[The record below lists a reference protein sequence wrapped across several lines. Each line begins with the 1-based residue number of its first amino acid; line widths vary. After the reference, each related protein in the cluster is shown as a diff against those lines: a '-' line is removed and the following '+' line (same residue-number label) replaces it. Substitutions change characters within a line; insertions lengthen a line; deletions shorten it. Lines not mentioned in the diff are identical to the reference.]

1 MQLTIQKINVKKGKN
16 MEYSI
21 GDIVELESGKI
32 VKITKIDNF
41 SDGLVYGYGY
51 PTVIPI
57 TEK

>member
-1 MQLTIQKINVKKGKN
+1 

-41 SDGLVYGYGY
+41 SYFLLYGYGY

-57 TEK
+57 TEKIIKKIED